1 LILLGKGGGMLKGGI
16 HLKAPDGTPMANA
29 FLTIADGFGLGL
41 QSFGDSTARMDLNA
55 AIETTVA

>member
-1 LILLGKGGGMLKGGI
+1 
-16 HLKAPDGTPMANA
+16 MANA